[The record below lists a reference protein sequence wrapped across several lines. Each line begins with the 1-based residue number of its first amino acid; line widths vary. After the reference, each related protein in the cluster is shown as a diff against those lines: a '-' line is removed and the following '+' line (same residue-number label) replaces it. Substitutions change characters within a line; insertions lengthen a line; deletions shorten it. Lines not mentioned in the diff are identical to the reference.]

1 MPGLEPGN
9 AGQIPI
15 IRLGWTLSL
24 FLVISFVL
32 CVVFGFIIPDLRNLM
47 PPSYFPGFSWERP
60 LITALPAVAWSF
72 AAGWYAAVLFGVLY
86 NAFGRS
92 PRR

>member
-1 MPGLEPGN
+1 MPPIE
-9 AGQIPI
+9 AHSTGQIPI
-15 IRLGWTLSL
+15 IRLGWTLST
-24 FLVISFVL
+24 FLAISFVL
-32 CVVFGFIIPDLRNLM
+32 CVLFGLIIPDLRNLM

-60 LITALPAVAWSF
+60 LLTALPGLIWSF

-92 PRR
+92 SRR